1 MSCENVAE
9 RCRSAPPRAIIESVE
24 PLIRRATEADAP
36 AVASLFQRSFKAT
49 YPSFRQVHSDAE
61 TAEWIAAAV
70 IPKQEAWVAE
80 TAADEL
86 VGWMVVA
93 PGELEHLY
101 LAPEWIGRGQG
112 DRFMALAKE
121 RQPDGLRLYT
131 FQVNTR
137 ACRFYE
143 RHGFRVVDLNDG
155 SRNEEGE
162 PDVQYR
168 WVPGLV
174 DTRAARP

>member
-1 MSCENVAE
+1 V
-9 RCRSAPPRAIIESVE
+9 
-24 PLIRRATEADAP
+24 
-36 AVASLFQRSFKAT
+36 
-49 YPSFRQVHSDAE
+49 
-61 TAEWIAAAV
+61 
-70 IPKQEAWVAE
+70 
-80 TAADEL
+80 
-86 VGWMVVA
+86 
-93 PGELEHLY
+93 
-101 LAPEWIGRGQG
+101 G

-121 RQPDGLRLYT
+121 RQPGGLRLYT

-143 RHGFRVVDLNDG
+143 RHGFTVVDLNDG

-168 WVPGLV
+168 WVPAIV

>member
-1 MSCENVAE
+1 M
-9 RCRSAPPRAIIESVE
+9 E
-24 PLIRRATEADAP
+24 PLIRRATDADAP
-36 AVASLFQRSFKAT
+36 SVARLFLRSFKTT
-49 YPSFRQVHSDAE
+49 YPSFREVHTDAE
-61 TAEWIAAAV
+61 TANWIATEV
-70 IPKQEAWVAE
+70 IPGHEAWVAE
-80 TAADEL
+80 STTDGV

-101 LAPEWIGRGQG
+101 LAPEWLGRGLG

-121 RQPDGLRLYT
+121 RQPTGLRLYT

-143 RHGFRVVDLNDG
+143 RHGFTVVDLNDG

-168 WVPGLV
+168 WVPGL
-174 DTRAARP
+174 R

>member
-1 MSCENVAE
+1 MPSRA
-9 RCRSAPPRAIIESVE
+9 SARAIIERVE
-24 PLIRRATEADAP
+24 PIIRRATDADAP
-36 AVASLFQRSFKAT
+36 AVARLFLRSFKAT
-49 YPSFRQVHSDAE
+49 YPSFRQVHPDAE
-61 TAEWIAAAV
+61 TATWIATEV
-70 IPKQEAWVAE
+70 IPNEEAWVA
-80 TAADEL
+80 DSGPDGL
-86 VGWMVVA
+86 VGWMVLG

-101 LAPEWIGRGQG
+101 LAPEWIGRGLG
-112 DRFMALAKE
+112 DRLMALAKE

-143 RHGFRVVDLNDG
+143 RHGFTVVDTNDG

-168 WVPGLV
+168 WEPAP
-174 DTRAARP
+174 R